1 MYDTHDGFD
10 FPSLGNHYIYANDRV
25 LRAEEKMRYV
35 SKCYWHSVAGHHD
48 NCRSLTSQ
56 IVRLPPRERAA
67 MNEVLA
73 ATPHPK
79 TLDGEIR
86 CVKDIKATW
95 SGFEQW

>member
-1 MYDTHDGFD
+1 
-10 FPSLGNHYIYANDRV
+10 
-25 LRAEEKMRYV
+25 
-35 SKCYWHSVAGHHD
+35 
-48 NCRSLTSQ
+48 
-56 IVRLPPRERAA
+56 

-95 SGFEQW
+95 SGFEQ